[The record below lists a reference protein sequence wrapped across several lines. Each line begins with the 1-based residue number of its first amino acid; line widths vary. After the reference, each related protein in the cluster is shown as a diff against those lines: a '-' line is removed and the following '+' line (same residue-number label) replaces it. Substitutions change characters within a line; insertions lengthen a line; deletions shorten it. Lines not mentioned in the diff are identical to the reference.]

1 MELEKKLSISGSYR
15 ARSGPFEFI
24 KDPNG
29 DINHRFFKA
38 IK

>member
-15 ARSGPFEFI
+15 ARSGTFEFI

-29 DINHRFFKA
+29 DNHRFF
-38 IK
+38 